1 MMMNTTAWIW
11 AGFAAVVAA
20 IVVYEAFTNNKRKR
34 LPPGPKGLPILGH
47 LHLLGKNPHQDMQKL
62 SKTYGPMMYLRLGLV
77 DNIIVSS
84 PQAAERFLKTHD
96 LNFASR
102 PPNQAAKYIAY
113 DQRDLAFGQYGPF
126 WRNMRKL
133 CTLELLSNLKINSF
147 QSMRREELGL
157 VVDSFKQ
164 AARQGEA
171 VDLSSTISSMS
182 MDMSCRMV
190 FGKTYKNQDFG
201 ELGFKALIHEIVYL
215 AAVPNLGDYFP
226 YLGKLDVQ
234 GFTHRMKAVGK
245 LTDQFMERIVEEHEE
260 AATKGITSKTKDF
273 VDTLLEIMKSS
284 NTDFRF
290 DRKHVKAM
298 MLDILVTSMDTSS
311 TVIEWTMSELFRH
324 PEIMKK
330 VRDEVA
336 EKVGY
341 DRMVEE
347 ADLEG
352 LEYLEMVV
360 KESLRLHPV
369 VPLLLPHI
377 AMDDCVVDGFHVP
390 KNTRVMV
397 NVWAIGRD
405 PNVWSNP
412 EKFIPE
418 RFSKSR
424 VEYRGRNF
432 ELIPF
437 GSGRR
442 SCPGLQLGITVV
454 QLVVAQ
460 LVHCF
465 DWTLPNKM
473 LPEDLDMTES
483 FGLVIS
489 REKHLMAIPT
499 YRLPQ

>member
-1 MMMNTTAWIW
+1 MEKK
-11 AGFAAVVAA
+11 G
-20 IVVYEAFTNNKRKR
+20 KK
-34 LPPGPKGLPILGH
+34 LPPGPRGLPILGH
-47 LHLLGKNPHQDMQKL
+47 FHLVGKNPHQDLHKL
-62 SKTYGPMMYLRLGLV
+62 AKTYGPIMHLRFGLV
-77 DNIIVSS
+77 HNIIAST
-84 PQAAERFLKTHD
+84 PEAAKQFLKTHD
-96 LNFASR
+96 LNFATR
-102 PPNQAAKYIAY
+102 PPSEAAKYISNG
-113 DQRDLAFGQYGPF
+113 QKGLSFGQYGPY
-126 WRNMRKL
+126 WRNVRKL
-133 CTLELLSNLKINSF
+133 CTLEFLSNLKINSY
-147 QSMRREELGL
+147 QSMRREELCLL
-157 VVDSFKQ
+157 VESFKQ
-164 AARQGEA
+164 ASQNREA
-171 VDLSSTISSMS
+171 VDLSVKVSSLS
-182 MDMSCRMV
+182 ANMSCRMV
-190 FGKTYKNQDFG
+190 FGKKYEDKDLG
-201 ELGFKALIHEIVYL
+201 EKGFKAVIQE
-215 AAVPNLGDYFP
+215 AVKITALPNLGDYFP
-226 YLGKLDVQ
+226 LLGKLDVQ
-234 GFTHRMKAVGK
+234 GLTKRMKNVGQLFDEFLEK
-245 LTDQFMERIVEEHEE
+245 IINEHEQ
-260 AATKGITSKTKDF
+260 ATSEGNTETTKDF
-273 VDTLLEIMKSS
+273 VDTMLEIMKSGES
-284 NTDFRF
+284 PVQFTRE
-290 DRKHVKAM
+290 HVKSV

-347 ADLEG
+347 ADLDG

-377 AMDDCVVDGFHVP
+377 AMDDSIVDGFHIP
-390 KNTRVMV
+390 KNTRIMV